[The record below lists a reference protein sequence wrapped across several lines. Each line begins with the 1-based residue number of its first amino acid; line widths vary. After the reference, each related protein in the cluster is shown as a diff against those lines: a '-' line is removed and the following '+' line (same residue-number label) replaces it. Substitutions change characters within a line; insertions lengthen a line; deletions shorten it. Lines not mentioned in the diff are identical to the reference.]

1 MTVGNRMNPLLS
13 LLIPSFVC
21 GVVSGL
27 VPGEMDAQTTPIIF
41 TNVNVVPMDRE
52 RVVPRQA
59 VVIEHGS
66 ITHLGP
72 AGTIAVPRGAM
83 HVDGGGKY
91 LLPGLVDVHVHLA
104 SNPENEQRQLLK
116 LFLANGVTTVVN
128 LMGTPQILTL
138 RKAVSA
144 GRILG
149 PRIYTAGPFV
159 NEPFFTTPD
168 EVEHEVVAQKRA
180 GYDFIKIHG
189 SLSREAYARLNA
201 VARREGIRVVG
212 HIPRNL
218 GVDVIFQERQYMI
231 AHGEEFLYGTSGSS
245 RDSSLPTVEAQ
256 IPRWAQAMAEKRIW
270 LTPNLCAYKAIAGQV
285 KDLDSMLAR
294 PEMRYLPRSTRVSW
308 GPGTNRYITRKPPF
322 RYESLMAHYRVIEE
336 IVRQFQ
342 AAGVGLLVGTDAM
355 NTGVVPGT
363 SAHDELEDLVAA
375 GLTPYQALRA
385 ATVNAARFLANPG
398 DRGTVAVGQK
408 ADLVLLDA
416 NPLAEIE
423 NSRRISGVMI
433 RGRWLSRAAIAK
445 MLREV
450 ASKPY

>member
-1 MTVGNRMNPLLS
+1 VA
-13 LLIPSFVC
+13 
-21 GVVSGL
+21 
-27 VPGEMDAQTTPIIF
+27 MDQ
-41 TNVNVVPMDRE
+41 E
-52 RVVPRQA
+52 RVVPGQSL
-59 VVIEHGS
+59 VVEHGV

-72 AGTIAVPRGAM
+72 TGSIAVPRGAL
-83 HVDGGGKY
+83 HVDGRGKY

-104 SNPENEQRQLLK
+104 SNPESEQRQILK

-128 LMGTPQILTL
+128 LKGTPQILTL

-168 EVEHEVVAQKRA
+168 EVEREVVAQKRA
-180 GYDFIKIHG
+180 GYDFVKIHG

-218 GVDVIFQERQYMI
+218 GVDVIFEERQYMI
-231 AHGEEFLYGTSGSS
+231 AHGEEFLYDTTGSS

-256 IPRWAQAMAEKRIW
+256 ILRWARAMAGKGMW

-294 PEMRYLPRSTRVSW
+294 PEMRYLPRSSRIAW
-308 GPGTNRYITRKPPF
+308 GPTTNGYTTRKPPF

-336 IVRQFQ
+336 IVRQFH

-385 ATVNAARFLANPG
+385 ATVNAARFLATPG
-398 DRGTVAVGQK
+398 DSGTVAVGQK

-416 NPLAEIE
+416 NPLEEIG
-423 NSRRISGVMI
+423 NSRRIAGVML
-433 RGRWLSRAAIAK
+433 RGRWLSSRSIAK
-445 MLREV
+445 MLRQ
-450 ASKPY
+450 STGGP